1 MENLSIKKK
10 VTIAM
15 AIIIPVLLVATGV
28 TRINETQNLSMATA
42 ADRLESNVT
51 MTELVFDKFYSVAWS
66 KLDILYFLPQ
76 VQAAVRGQ
84 GNIEELSAVLWA
96 MFEGIT
102 PLGQITIGGNVI
114 HYGVF
119 ASLLVFDSNFDL
131 IYSATNFPIAPG
143 FNARNT
149 PFTENVRQAP
159 LGNPWLSNVV
169 YSPVSGLMQ
178 VWITR
183 PIMEGNTFLGMV
195 GIPVHAAGL
204 GLYLET
210 VAYRTGVYFTVIAD
224 NLGRVAYSN
233 RPGYTNENLVDLG
246 FAPSLALL
254 PQDQMFEY
262 TSTVTGNRE
271 LTHLHVA
278 DNGWIIV
285 SGIDRTSRTATIR
298 NIIMS
303 VVPALLV
310 SLVCM
315 SLILYILWLLKPFDL
330 LTRTLNDIANGEGD
344 LTVRLPETGAKEIAD
359 ASRYFNQTMGKIR
372 DLIVAIKRQAG
383 TLSDI
388 GNDLAS
394 NMTQTASAMNQIAAN
409 IQSIKGRV
417 INQSASVTE
426 TNATMEQVTVNI
438 NKLNG
443 QVDNQTNAV
452 SQASSAVE
460 EMIANIKSV
469 TETLMKNVKNVR
481 ELQESA
487 GTGKASLQEM
497 AHDIQAIAR
506 ESEGLL
512 EINSVME
519 NIAGQTN
526 LLSMNAAIEA
536 ARAGELGKG
545 FAVVAGEIRQLAE
558 NSSNQSKT
566 IGEVLKKIKD
576 SMDKITRSA
585 ENVINNFEA
594 IDQGVKTVAEQ
605 EEMIRRAMEEQ
616 GHGGRQVLSASGQ
629 VGDITQQVRGSSIE
643 MLEGSKEVI
652 QESKNLEKAT
662 QEITNGINEMAAGA
676 EQVNQAVNTA
686 NDLSGRTRENIS
698 TLTRAVSQFK
708 V

>member
-1 MENLSIKKK
+1 MFNSLKSKLVIPI
-10 VTIAM
+10 VTA
-15 AIIIPVLLVATGV
+15 LVAMVVIIVIFVAVQTSSLVGDLTQDRIAVMSNSV
-28 TRINETQNLSMATA
+28 TSRFNALKEQTMVITRAAGTTYEILSGLNRWNAGIDRAATRLSLFASYNEMATDMGVNNFVIRDA
-42 ADRLESNVT
+42 TRT
-51 MTELVFDKFYSVAWS
+51 
-66 KLDILYFLPQ
+66 II
-76 VQAAVRGQ
+76 VRSHLRDSY
-84 GNIEELSAVLWA
+84 ETAPDFS
-96 MFEGIT
+96 
-102 PLGQITIGGNVI
+102 PP
-114 HYGVF
+114 GVF
-119 ASLLVFDSNFDL
+119 ALQGIATTSFSSTHALPMGLNATVPVMYGGQIIGALSANLFLHSDEFVDYFAETFSAQVSVYAGNRRVATTFRDDAGRRIIGTYLEDDYIMDVVQNRQQAHIAEQVMPDGNRYYGFFTPLLNADGNAIGMLYVGFPTEATHA
-131 IYSATNFPIAPG
+131 ATNALL
-143 FNARNT
+143 RNMIII
-149 PFTENVRQAP
+149 
-159 LGNPWLSNVV
+159 GI
-169 YSPVSGLMQ
+169 VSL
-178 VWITR
+178 
-183 PIMEGNTFLGMV
+183 
-195 GIPVHAAGL
+195 A
-204 GLYLET
+204 
-210 VAYRTGVYFTVIAD
+210 VIAVGM
-224 NLGRVAYSN
+224 L
-233 RPGYTNENLVDLG
+233 
-246 FAPSLALL
+246 F
-254 PQDQMFEY
+254 F
-262 TSTVTGNRE
+262 
-271 LTHLHVA
+271 
-278 DNGWIIV
+278 II
-285 SGIDRTSRTATIR
+285 R
-298 NIIMS
+298 
-303 VVPALLV
+303 
-310 SLVCM
+310 
-315 SLILYILWLLKPFDL
+315 LLKPIDL
-330 LTRTLNDIANGEGD
+330 LTTTLDGAANGD
-344 LTVRLPETGAKEIAD
+344 LTKRLPEIGNDEIAR
-359 ASRYFNQTMGKIR
+359 ASRSFNQTMEELRKMIT
-372 DLIVAIKRQAG
+372 AIKQQAG

-388 GNDLAS
+388 GTNLAS

-417 INQSASVTE
+417 LNQSASVTE

-497 AHDIQAIAR
+497 AHDIQTIAR

-605 EEMIRRAMEEQ
+605 EEVIRRAMEEQ

-652 QESKNLEKAT
+652 QESKNLQRAT

-676 EQVNQAVNTA
+676 EQVNQAVNTV